1 MLYRIAFATLGAA
14 AAISAIAVGASLIRT
29 PDNAVAAC
37 PATRN
42 EADAIDTFVA
52 GLTAAERRWGIT
64 GGTPERVAQGLV
76 AAFAY
81 DRATDDRTLIAIDP
95 LSGQRCVLIRHVSGP
110 VQSPGGTQLDW
121 SPAGDALA
129 IGLAGDEGPE
139 GQGPGQLLIWTPDR
153 LLRVWAGEG
162 TPYLDWSPDGRTI
175 AVWSGASDAVLLQ
188 ADGSADR
195 TIEVRPVGAAPN
207 GDSGLMWS
215 PDGSRWLI
223 TRATPEGPLGRTAVS
238 IVDLVTGNVTPIELG
253 IDWLGAIDWIDD
265 RRILLREWSDN
276 AGSRRYLDVPLAAP
290 ESYAVVPLSDDAPG
304 WNFVALSPD
313 HTRAAVVAGETGPL
327 SIVHI
332 TSDAS
337 PTPVV
342 VDSGVADV
350 GNVVF
355 WSPDGSEVLF
365 HTDETVA
372 GQSVVYRMWIVNADG
387 SDLREINR
395 GNVIAVDDPWQPLA
409 VQGR

>member
-1 MLYRIAFATLGAA
+1 MTDDRSLERAARSFIEAGPTQAPDSAVAAALQRIETTTQERDLRLPWRPTSMLYRMAFATLGAA

-139 GQGPGQLLIWTPDR
+139 GQGPGRAAD
-153 LLRVWAGEG
+153 
-162 TPYLDWSPDGRTI
+162 LD
-175 AVWSGASDAVLLQ
+175 A
-188 ADGSADR
+188 
-195 TIEVRPVGAAPN
+195 RPAP
-207 GDSGLMWS
+207 SS
-215 PDGSRWLI
+215 
-223 TRATPEGPLGRTAVS
+223 LGRRRHS
-238 IVDLVTGNVTPIELG
+238 LPRLVTRRSDHRSLE
-253 IDWLGAIDWIDD
+253 
-265 RRILLREWSDN
+265 RRI
-276 AGSRRYLDVPLAAP
+276 RR
-290 ESYAVVPLSDDAPG
+290 
-304 WNFVALSPD
+304 
-313 HTRAAVVAGETGPL
+313 R
-327 SIVHI
+327 
-332 TSDAS
+332 AS
-337 PTPVV
+337 PGRRV
-342 VDSGVADV
+342 
-350 GNVVF
+350 
-355 WSPDGSEVLF
+355 
-365 HTDETVA
+365 
-372 GQSVVYRMWIVNADG
+372 
-387 SDLREINR
+387 R
-395 GNVIAVDDPWQPLA
+395 GPHDRGAPCWCCS
-409 VQGR
+409 